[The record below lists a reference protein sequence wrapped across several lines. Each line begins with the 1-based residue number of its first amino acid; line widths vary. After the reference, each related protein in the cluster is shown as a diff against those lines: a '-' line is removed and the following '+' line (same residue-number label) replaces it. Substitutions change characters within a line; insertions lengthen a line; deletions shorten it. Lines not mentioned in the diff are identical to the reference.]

1 MKANALALAL
11 AATALGLPL
20 VLTSSLEDQQQGPL
34 QPEFAEIAPMIY
46 AARIQ
51 GVGVGVAAVNAM
63 DAPNFAAAAAAATAT
78 GRRSLIMSA
87 PSSRPSLPWS
97 RVTGSKSSPTP
108 AAQ

>member
-63 DAPNFAAAAAAATAT
+63 DAPNFAAAATAT

>member
-34 QPEFAEIAPMIY
+34 QPEFAEIAPMTY

-51 GVGVGVAAVNAM
+51 GVGVAAVNAM